1 MNAVANIAGQ
11 ATTYAFFA
19 KRMFEQNNPL
29 QGIIAWLTSTVYSLA
44 TYRSNI
50 KLTKYRQSLYA
61 QQLAR
66 MENYLDQ
73 GSPYA
78 YTNGRKLN
86 RKY

>member
-1 MNAVANIAGQ
+1 MNAVANLAGQ

-19 KRMFEQNNPL
+19 KRLFEQTNPL
-29 QGIIAWLTSTVYSLA
+29 QSIVAWFTTSIYTLA
-44 TYRSNI
+44 NYRSNI
-50 KLTKYRQSLYA
+50 KLNKYRQSLYA

-78 YTNGRKLN
+78 YNNGRKFN